1 MGDGV
6 SEKDSLRRGR
16 SRSQSFEGKSRSRS
30 ASVETDFDP
39 LKTELTRDEFVAYV
53 ENPRK
58 QPARGIS
65 YTEALAAP
73 PEVATPVR
81 EALDKARHKHRFDD
95 PKKRVFSQAS
105 AQKLNELANIDDAL
119 EFDFTNQAEL
129 HNIDKAKL
137 AHELRSDLERG
148 LPAEL
153 AAEKLAEDGPNEL
166 EKPPRVT
173 FFVLFLIQLSQII
186 TLLLIAA
193 CVASACVNATDAARR
208 GSALSYVDSIAIFI
222 IVFLNAY
229 IAAAS
234 ENAANGA
241 LEALDALSS
250 PVSVAVRDG
259 EEVELD
265 STQLVVGD
273 VILLATGDVVPA
285 DCRVVRAADLK
296 VNEMLLTG
304 ESEDVSK
311 TDKVKPKKPGAAAKL
326 TEDTMIFSSCTV
338 KAGNCRA
345 LVVHTGM
352 RTRVGQIAALLTDDA
367 GAKGAG
373 CLPDTKGNMTPLQV
387 QLEKLAVKIGVL
399 AIACCVIVFV
409 VGAAMEVPDPEGN
422 VPSWLYMILIAVTL
436 TVAAIPEGLPLT
448 VTISLSTGCSD
459 MVKENVLV
467 RKIAAVETLGSASV
481 ICTDKTG
488 TLTEGKMRCVKALF
502 GGEDY
507 VVSGRGF
514 DPTVGSVGVA
524 GAVPGPDLAFA
535 EGDDARAHANV
546 RAALASAVLCCS
558 TTLNRVEDESGAMVW
573 TPKGNSSEAPIVV
586 AAAKCGLWAADLE
599 PLFPRA
605 TEIPFSSSRKM
616 MAVVTAGGALDGA
629 PKAVGLASPYVAH
642 VKGAPNY
649 VLESCAK
656 TLRPDGSVGALD
668 AATRAKIDATVD
680 ALSSEAL
687 RVLAIACAPLRSL
700 PYDDEADVE
709 DKLSAI
715 LGGGL
720 TFLGLVASIDPER
733 QGVKAAIATANSAT
747 VRTVMITGDYLKT
760 AQAIARNIG
769 ILAADGSQDGDAVD
783 CGSLRPG
790 GGDDYLDEP
799 AMDALTLRVNVFARA
814 KPEDKL
820 EIVKSLQR
828 QGFVSAMTGD
838 GVNDAPALKE
848 ADIGVSMGL
857 EGTEVAKGASDMILT
872 DDNFC
877 SIVKAVEK
885 GRGIYSGIEKFV
897 SFIMSVHFA
906 EVLQIFLCVV
916 SGLPIMREP
925 LQILFLVLV
934 TDLPPAIALGVEPP
948 EKGLMDKKPR
958 PKAQPVIMPWMWKCI
973 IANGMIMT
981 AGITA
986 TYVVALHAYAGTYL
1000 TENIDRK
1007 TRDSCVV
1014 WGSGMFSSTK
1024 YEEFDDAFD
1033 EGDDDNFA
1041 ECTEFAIRKARTVA
1055 FIALV
1060 WAENIRAY
1068 TARSFT
1074 EPIWVKTFSNPTM
1087 NKAIASAQ
1095 AALWCAL
1102 LVPGLSTSV
1111 MGLYPF
1117 GDPGLSGNSTDS
1129 IQWWG
1134 WVLAAV
1140 GAVACGA
1147 GCELYKLY
1155 IKLTVGDPHDTVTG
1169 YETVAV
1175 KPALELP

>member
-1 MGDGV
+1 M
-6 SEKDSLRRGR
+6 
-16 SRSQSFEGKSRSRS
+16 
-30 ASVETDFDP
+30 
-39 LKTELTRDEFVAYV
+39 
-53 ENPRK
+53 
-58 QPARGIS
+58 
-65 YTEALAAP
+65 
-73 PEVATPVR
+73 
-81 EALDKARHKHRFDD
+81 
-95 PKKRVFSQAS
+95 
-105 AQKLNELANIDDAL
+105 
-119 EFDFTNQAEL
+119 
-129 HNIDKAKL
+129 
-137 AHELRSDLERG
+137 
-148 LPAEL
+148 
-153 AAEKLAEDGPNEL
+153 
-166 EKPPRVT
+166 
-173 FFVLFLIQLSQII
+173 
-186 TLLLIAA
+186 
-193 CVASACVNATDAARR
+193 
-208 GSALSYVDSIAIFI
+208 
-222 IVFLNAY
+222 
-229 IAAAS
+229 
-234 ENAANGA
+234 
-241 LEALDALSS
+241 
-250 PVSVAVRDG
+250 
-259 EEVELD
+259 
-265 STQLVVGD
+265 
-273 VILLATGDVVPA
+273 
-285 DCRVVRAADLK
+285 

-524 GAVPGPDLAFA
+524 GAVAGPDLAFP

-616 MAVVTAGGALDGA
+616 MAVVTAGGALDGV
-629 PKAVGLASPYVAH
+629 PGAVGLASPYVAH

-769 ILAADGSQDGDAVD
+769 ILAADG
-783 CGSLRPG
+783 
-790 GGDDYLDEP
+790 
-799 AMDALTLRVNVFARA
+799 
-814 KPEDKL
+814 PEDKL

-1024 YEEFDDAFD
+1024 YEEFDDAFGA
-1033 EGDDDNFA
+1033 GDDDNFA

-1134 WVLAAV
+1134 WVLAA
-1140 GAVACGA
+1140 GGA

-1175 KPALELP
+1175 KP

>member
-73 PEVATPVR
+73 PEVATP
-81 EALDKARHKHRFDD
+81 
-95 PKKRVFSQAS
+95 
-105 AQKLNELANIDDAL
+105 KLNELANIDDAL

-265 STQLVVGD
+265 STKLVVGD

-459 MVKENVLV
+459 MVKENVLGG
-467 RKIAAVETLGSASV
+467 RSRRRDARLASV

-514 DPTVGSVGVA
+514 DPTVGS
-524 GAVPGPDLAFA
+524 
-535 EGDDARAHANV
+535 
-546 RAALASAVLCCS
+546 
-558 TTLNRVEDESGAMVW
+558 
-573 TPKGNSSEAPIVV
+573 
-586 AAAKCGLWAADLE
+586 
-599 PLFPRA
+599 
-605 TEIPFSSSRKM
+605 
-616 MAVVTAGGALDGA
+616 
-629 PKAVGLASPYVAH
+629 
-642 VKGAPNY
+642 
-649 VLESCAK
+649 
-656 TLRPDGSVGALD
+656 
-668 AATRAKIDATVD
+668 IDATVD
-680 ALSSEAL
+680 ALSS
-687 RVLAIACAPLRSL
+687 RRSGSSRSRAPLRSL

-790 GGDDYLDEP
+790 GGDDYLSEP
-799 AMDALTLRVNVFARA
+799 DMDALTLRVNVFARA

-1014 WGSGMFSSTK
+1014 WGSGMFSPK
-1024 YEEFDDAFD
+1024 HEEFDDAFS

-1095 AALWCAL
+1095 AALC
-1102 LVPGLSTSV
+1102 
-1111 MGLYPF
+1111 
-1117 GDPGLSGNSTDS
+1117 GNSTDS

-1155 IKLTVGDPHDTVTG
+1155 IKLTPHVASTTDVRADVEREPLGRQAELALGVEPGAAPREARARRPPAPRVLEPRAADRRARQLRRRDDVELAAAEADAAEPRGEVAGVSRREVAGEAAVVLWLPGAVAEEPLVRDPGWHVFDDD
-1169 YETVAV
+1169 A
-1175 KPALELP
+1175 ELSLK

>member
-1 MGDGV
+1 
-6 SEKDSLRRGR
+6 
-16 SRSQSFEGKSRSRS
+16 
-30 ASVETDFDP
+30 
-39 LKTELTRDEFVAYV
+39 
-53 ENPRK
+53 
-58 QPARGIS
+58 
-65 YTEALAAP
+65 
-73 PEVATPVR
+73 
-81 EALDKARHKHRFDD
+81 
-95 PKKRVFSQAS
+95 
-105 AQKLNELANIDDAL
+105 
-119 EFDFTNQAEL
+119 
-129 HNIDKAKL
+129 
-137 AHELRSDLERG
+137 
-148 LPAEL
+148 
-153 AAEKLAEDGPNEL
+153 
-166 EKPPRVT
+166 
-173 FFVLFLIQLSQII
+173 
-186 TLLLIAA
+186 
-193 CVASACVNATDAARR
+193 
-208 GSALSYVDSIAIFI
+208 
-222 IVFLNAY
+222 
-229 IAAAS
+229 
-234 ENAANGA
+234 
-241 LEALDALSS
+241 
-250 PVSVAVRDG
+250 
-259 EEVELD
+259 
-265 STQLVVGD
+265 
-273 VILLATGDVVPA
+273 
-285 DCRVVRAADLK
+285 
-296 VNEMLLTG
+296 
-304 ESEDVSK
+304 
-311 TDKVKPKKPGAAAKL
+311 
-326 TEDTMIFSSCTV
+326 
-338 KAGNCRA
+338 
-345 LVVHTGM
+345 
-352 RTRVGQIAALLTDDA
+352 
-367 GAKGAG
+367 
-373 CLPDTKGNMTPLQV
+373 
-387 QLEKLAVKIGVL
+387 
-399 AIACCVIVFV
+399 
-409 VGAAMEVPDPEGN
+409 
-422 VPSWLYMILIAVTL
+422 
-436 TVAAIPEGLPLT
+436 
-448 VTISLSTGCSD
+448 

-507 VVSGRGF
+507 V
-514 DPTVGSVGVA
+514 
-524 GAVPGPDLAFA
+524 
-535 EGDDARAHANV
+535 GDDARAHANV

-668 AATRAKIDATVD
+668 AATRAKIDAT
-680 ALSSEAL
+680 
-687 RVLAIACAPLRSL
+687 SL

-790 GGDDYLDEP
+790 GGDDYLSEP
-799 AMDALTLRVNVFARA
+799 DMDALTLRVNVFARA

-1024 YEEFDDAFD
+1024 YEEFDDAH

-1175 KPALELP
+1175 KPALELPSGAPPGDVDAVELRVVPREVEAMAVDVDGEDRAARAREADRVAAAAARRVDDRCPARARADVEREPFGRQAELALGVEPGAAPREARARRPPAPRVLEPRAADRRARQLRRRDDVELAAAEADAAEPRGEVAGVSRREVAGEAAVVLWLPGAVAEEPLVRDPGWHVFDDDAELSLK

>member
-193 CVASACVNATDAARR
+193 CVASACVSADARER

-222 IVFLNAY
+222 I
-229 IAAAS
+229 
-234 ENAANGA
+234 
-241 LEALDALSS
+241 
-250 PVSVAVRDG
+250 
-259 EEVELD
+259 
-265 STQLVVGD
+265 
-273 VILLATGDVVPA
+273 
-285 DCRVVRAADLK
+285 

-345 LVVHTGM
+345 LV
-352 RTRVGQIAALLTDDA
+352 
-367 GAKGAG
+367 
-373 CLPDTKGNMTPLQV
+373 

-409 VGAAMEVPDPEGN
+409 VGAAMEVPDPEGS

-687 RVLAIACAPLRSL
+687 R
-700 PYDDEADVE
+700 
-709 DKLSAI
+709 
-715 LGGGL
+715 
-720 TFLGLVASIDPER
+720 
-733 QGVKAAIATANSAT
+733 GVKAAIATANFGGGPH
-747 VRTVMITGDYLKT
+747 VMITGDYLKT

-769 ILAADGSQDGDAVD
+769 ILAADGSQDGDA
-783 CGSLRPG
+783 
-790 GGDDYLDEP
+790 
-799 AMDALTLRVNVFARA
+799 
-814 KPEDKL
+814 PEDKL

-948 EKGLMDKKPR
+948 EKGLMDKPR

-1024 YEEFDDAFD
+1024 YEEFDDAFS

-1155 IKLTVGDPHDTVTG
+1155 IKLTVGDHDTVTG

-1175 KPALELP
+1175 KPALELPSGAPRSARAAPPTLSALPAPAPLKKLTCAARAGEEDELDAAPHVASTTDVQRRAAVGASARASG